1 MSLLS
6 RFAKQGK
13 PVEAKDLPHE
23 CGHWELA
30 PRWNSAAD
38 IGKEDR
44 VTYYTCGN
52 CKENFTREQAAEMRS
67 A

>member
-6 RFAKQGK
+6 RFAKQGR
-13 PVEAKDLPHE
+13 PIEVKDLPRE

-30 PRWNSAAD
+30 PRWDSAAD

-44 VTYYTCGN
+44 VTYYTCAN
-52 CKENFTREQAAEMRS
+52 CKENFTREQAVELRS